1 MFIIFNITE
10 NKNKQV
16 NVRLTEKEK
25 ELLDNLAKENNT
37 TLSKLLRVII
47 SEYLVKNGVIEK

>member
-1 MFIIFNITE
+1 MFNITE
-10 NKNKQV
+10 NRNKQV

-37 TLSKLLRVII
+37 TISKLLRII
-47 SEYLVKNGVIEK
+47 INEYLNTNKII

>member
-1 MFIIFNITE
+1 MFNITE